1 MRTSPFTWGNTAVP
15 SGYVASGV
23 IEAAPIDAAPIPR
36 HSLRL
41 SGTAHTPRL
50 RGYSHCAAM
59 VIAIP
64 AAWVLIEHDPTVS
77 TAVYGI
83 TMVVMYAVSSAYHL
97 LPLEPEARR
106 RLRQADHSM
115 IYVFTGACYT
125 PFCLF
130 AVPGTTGIVLLVVA
144 WLGAAAGVVIKVTS
158 FARRPIVG
166 SVLYVV
172 LGCLGALTLPASA
185 QVLDPAEL
193 ALIGGTGLIYGL
205 GVAILFTRRPD
216 PIPHLFGY
224 HEVWHGCVIVASAL
238 YFVAVW
244 QLAGVGH

>member
-1 MRTSPFTWGNTAVP
+1 
-15 SGYVASGV
+15 
-23 IEAAPIDAAPIPR
+23 
-36 HSLRL
+36 
-41 SGTAHTPRL
+41 
-50 RGYSHCAAM
+50 M

-64 AAWVLIEHDPTVS
+64 AAWVLIEHDPTAS

-83 TMVVMYAVSSAYHL
+83 AMIVMYAVSSAYHL

-115 IYVFTGACYT
+115 IYLFTGACYT

-130 AVPGTTGIVLLVVA
+130 AVPGTLGIVVLVFA
-144 WLGAAAGVVIKVTS
+144 WLGSLAGVVIKVAS

-166 SVLYVV
+166 SVLYLV
-172 LGCLGALTLPASA
+172 LGSLAAVTLPASA
-185 QVLDPAEL
+185 RVLGPSEL
-193 ALIGGTGLIYGL
+193 ALIGATGLVYVV
-205 GVAILFTRRPD
+205 GVTVLFTRRPD
-216 PIPHLFGY
+216 PIPHFFGY

-244 QLAGVGH
+244 HLAAVPH